1 MIKFFVNGMF
11 KHTNDGTGAMMRF
24 LTEVDDDVNLLI
36 EVYNDTY
43 NKTHDIEVK
52 KNVAFV
58 ILLLID
64 DDNLEDDTKMIN
76 YKYKVRCNDEMI
88 TGSFKIIGN
97 NCKNNINFGFVSCND
112 NCGDISWNTYHNTT
126 GNMWKEISNEKFD
139 ILLHYGDQIYAD
151 SVLQLYRDKKI
162 TRNEIYKY
170 ISILYQATY
179 NEKYQRISMR
189 NCLNLMILDDHDAAD
204 SYETPNYENTDK
216 DETWNI
222 YLPIALRA
230 YRDYQC
236 SLRENNFDVLTKYY
250 SYSDVI
256 GKYKLIFM
264 DQRNSFRYSKTA
276 INNYN
281 IKFVK
286 KEIYNSVGKDILLVS
301 PRPFGHLDKFNA
313 WVQGK
318 LFGDGVDE
326 LFHPINYDNTIKLRD
341 ILFDYKKINK
351 KNILYIISGDV
362 HETFIQTHVKQKVEI
377 KELVSSAV
385 SRMPNKDEG
394 LIKNAAFWFQ
404 RNFNLLWFDGVRNR
418 RNISLK
424 NNYGFMRNNKL
435 GNVSK

>member
-1 MIKFFVNGMF
+1 MIHFFVNGMF
-11 KHTNDGTGAMMRF
+11 KHTNDGTYMRF
-24 LTEVDDDVNLLI
+24 LTEVDDDVNFLI

-58 ILLLID
+58 IRLLID
-64 DDNLEDDTKMIN
+64 DDNLQDDTKMVN
-76 YKYKVRCNDEMI
+76 YKYKVKCNDEMI
-88 TGSFKIIGN
+88 TGSFKIIGDR
-97 NCKNNINFGFVSCND
+97 CKNNLNFGFVSCND
-112 NCGDISWNTYHNTT
+112 NCGEIPWNKEHNTT

-162 TRNEIYKY
+162 IRNEIYKY
-170 ISILYQATY
+170 ISTLYQATY
-179 NEKYQRISMR
+179 NEKYQGKSMR
-189 NCLNLMILDDHDAAD
+189 NCLNLMILDDHEAASD
-204 SYETPNYENTDK
+204 YETPYYENTDK
-216 DETWNI
+216 DDTWNI

-236 SLRENNFDVLTKYY
+236 SLGENNFNDLTKYY
-250 SYSDVI
+250 SYSAVI

-264 DQRNSFRYSKTA
+264 DERNSLRYSKTA

-281 IKFVK
+281 IRFVK
-286 KEIYNSVGKDILLVS
+286 REIYGSVGKDILLVS

-318 LFGDGVDE
+318 VTGDGVDE
-326 LFHPINYDNTIKLRD
+326 LFHPTNYDNTIKLRD

-351 KNILYIISGDV
+351 KNIFYIISGDV
-362 HETFIQTHVKQKVEI
+362 HQTFIQTHVKQKVEI

-385 SRMPNKDEG
+385 SRTPRKDEG
-394 LIKNAAFWFQ
+394 LILNAVFWFQ

-424 NNYGFMRNNKL
+424 NNYGFMRDNKL

>member
-1 MIKFFVNGMF
+1 
-11 KHTNDGTGAMMRF
+11 
-24 LTEVDDDVNLLI
+24 
-36 EVYNDTY
+36 
-43 NKTHDIEVK
+43 
-52 KNVAFV
+52 
-58 ILLLID
+58 
-64 DDNLEDDTKMIN
+64 
-76 YKYKVRCNDEMI
+76 
-88 TGSFKIIGN
+88 
-97 NCKNNINFGFVSCND
+97 
-112 NCGDISWNTYHNTT
+112 
-126 GNMWKEISNEKFD
+126 
-139 ILLHYGDQIYAD
+139 
-151 SVLQLYRDKKI
+151 
-162 TRNEIYKY
+162 
-170 ISILYQATY
+170 
-179 NEKYQRISMR
+179 
-189 NCLNLMILDDHDAAD
+189 MILDDHDAAD

>member
-1 MIKFFVNGMF
+1 MF
-11 KHTNDGTGAMMRF
+11 KHTNDGAIMRF
-24 LTEVDDDVNLLI
+24 LTEVDDDANLLI

-58 ILLLID
+58 IKLLID
-64 DDNLEDDTKMIN
+64 DDNLQDDTKMIN
-76 YKYKVRCNDEMI
+76 YKYKVNCNDEI
-88 TGSFKIIGN
+88 IIGSFKIVGN
-97 NCKNNINFGFVSCND
+97 KCENNLNFGFVSCND
-112 NCGDISWNTYHNTT
+112 NCGVIIWNTYHNST
-126 GNMWKEISNEKFD
+126 GSMWKEISNEKFD

-162 TRNEIYKY
+162 TKNEIYKY

-189 NCLNLMILDDHDAAD
+189 NCLNLMILDDHEAANN
-204 SYETPNYENTDK
+204 YETKGYENTDK
-216 DETWNI
+216 DETWNT

-236 SLRENNFDVLTKYY
+236 SLSDNNFNDLTKYY
-250 SYSDVI
+250 SYSAAI
-256 GKYKLIFM
+256 GKYNLIFM
-264 DQRNSFRYSKTA
+264 DERNSLRYSKTA
-276 INNYN
+276 INKYN
-281 IKFVK
+281 IKFVE
-286 KEIYNSVGKDILLVS
+286 KEIYNSVGKDILLIS
-301 PRPFGHLDKFNA
+301 ARPFGHLDKFNA

-318 LFGDGVDE
+318 VFGDGVDE
-326 LFHPINYDNTIKLRD
+326 LFHPINYDNTMKLRK
-341 ILFDYKKINK
+341 ILFEYKKINN

-362 HETFIQTHVKQKVEI
+362 HQTFIQRHVKQEVEI
-377 KELVSSAV
+377 NELVSSAV
-385 SRMPNKDEG
+385 SRIPRKDEG
-394 LIKNAAFWFQ
+394 LVYNIVFWFQ

-418 RNISLK
+418 RKLSLK